1 MIKMINRKGLVI
13 FLAGLLVL
21 ISVSCKGSHEEPDMP
36 IPMGDEQF
44 TLLIYMAGDNSMS
57 KEIEYSLQSIQ
68 EGAKWGLGD
77 VVVYLDRPN
86 TSPQLIKI
94 TKKGV
99 QERIK
104 TYQERNSG
112 LVTSLTQAIEDT
124 QTLYPNKKYGLVI
137 WSHGD
142 GWLPWLRSTAM
153 DSSSGSAINID
164 ELADALPDGG
174 LEYIWFDACFMGSIE
189 VFYQLREKA
198 HYLIGSPTEVV
209 MAGAYDTSGIP
220 YHKVLPYLMS
230 GEETSLRTACQ
241 NYIQYYMEKPAGS
254 TLQSASLAMVNTT
267 KLEALQQETKK
278 LLAGK
283 LSAIDGIDLSS
294 LQAYHRPQYPF
305 HIYYDLGDVVDQIG
319 GESMKWNKAKND
331 CVVYK
336 GSTPRFTQSTKK
348 GSESYIEI
356 DPQKFSG
363 LSCYLPLSSEKQSQH
378 YDFYFTH
385 IDWSTVWK

>member
-1 MIKMINRKGLVI
+1 MINRKELVI
-13 FLAGLLVL
+13 FLIGLLAL
-21 ISVSCKGSHEEPDMP
+21 ISVSCKGSHQEPDMP
-36 IPMGDEQF
+36 VPMGDEEF
-44 TLLIYMAGDNSMS
+44 TVLIYMAGDNSMA
-57 KEIEYSLQSIQ
+57 KEVDYTLKCIK
-68 EGAKWGLGD
+68 EGAQWGLGN
-77 VVVYLDRPN
+77 VVVYIDRP
-86 TSPQLIKI
+86 TQPAQLLQISRKGEEQLIKS
-94 TKKGV
+94 
-99 QERIK
+99 
-104 TYQERNSG
+104 YPDSDSG
-112 LVTSLTQAIEDT
+112 LVNTLSNILKETKA
-124 QTLYPNKKYGLVI
+124 LYPNQKYGLVI
-137 WSHGD
+137 WSHAD
-142 GWLPWLRSTAM
+142 GWNPSNTTRSIAPDNST
-153 DSSSGSAINID
+153 GNAIDID
-164 ELADALPDGG
+164 LLAQTLPDGG

-230 GEETSLRTACQ
+230 GKETSLRTACQ
-241 NYIQYYMEKPAGS
+241 NYIQNYMEKPAGS

-294 LQAYHRPQYPF
+294 LQTYHRPQYPF

-348 GSESYIEI
+348 GRESYVEI